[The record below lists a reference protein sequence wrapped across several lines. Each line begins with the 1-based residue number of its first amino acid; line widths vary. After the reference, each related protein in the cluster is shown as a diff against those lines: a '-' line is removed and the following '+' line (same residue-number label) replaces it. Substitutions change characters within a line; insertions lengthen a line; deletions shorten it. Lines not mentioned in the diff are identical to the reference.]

1 MVIITLRG
9 IIMSLFDFIKN
20 EPLAT
25 KIFGKAEIEIIKK
38 QLLGIKLT
46 QSEKNRLSRNIR
58 PKLEFIKKCSAHKE
72 EFDIKKG
79 GEVYKKT
86 SLFKDKLLLDKLGR
100 DIKKIYLFGSF
111 TENKMSQNSD
121 VDLAVEF
128 KKISQRNAALF
139 KKRMLVEK
147 PDLIDLSIYNFLP
160 KNIQKEIK
168 QNGKI
173 LFEDKREN
181 T

>member
-1 MVIITLRG
+1 MT
-9 IIMSLFDFIKN
+9 LFDFIKN

-25 KIFGKAEIEIIKK
+25 RIFGRAEIEIIKK
-38 QLLGIKLT
+38 QLLGINLT
-46 QSEKNRLSRNIR
+46 QSEKNRLSRSIR
-58 PKLEFIKKCSAHKE
+58 PKFEFIRKCSVHKE

-79 GEVYKKT
+79 GEVYKKI
-86 SLFKDKLLLDKLGR
+86 SLFKEKLLLDKLGR
-100 DIKKIYLFGSF
+100 DIQRIYLFGSF
-111 TENKMSQNSD
+111 VENKMSHDSD

-128 KKISQRNAALF
+128 KKIDLRVATLF
-139 KKRMLVEK
+139 KKRMLEEK
-147 PDLIDLSIYNFLP
+147 PELIDLSIYNNLP
-160 KNIQKEIK
+160 KNIQREIK

>member
-1 MVIITLRG
+1 MTLFG
-9 IIMSLFDFIKN
+9 FIKN

-58 PKLEFIKKCSAHKE
+58 PKFEFIKKCSAYKE
-72 EFDIKKG
+72 EFEIKKG
-79 GEVYKKT
+79 GEVQKQLL
-86 SLFKDKLLLDKLGR
+86 LFKEKLLLDSLGR

-111 TENKMSQNSD
+111 TENKMSHDSD
-121 VDLAVEF
+121 IDVAVEF
-128 KKISQRNAALF
+128 KKISLKEASLF
-139 KKRMLVEK
+139 KKRMLTQK
-147 PDLIDLSIYNFLP
+147 PDLIDLSIYNNLP
-160 KNIQKEIK
+160 ENIQKQIK
-168 QNGKI
+168 NEGKI
-173 LFEDKREN
+173 LFEDKRKN